1 MTCTTDSLS
10 IPRGASFAV
19 ALRIPDAFA
28 DGFFANHTVTSE
40 MRTVGGALVAPLT
53 ATWADATTRI
63 LKLEHVD
70 TAAWPLGL
78 LAFDVVFED
87 TDGRRI
93 VSRPR
98 NVAVA
103 REVTKP

>member
-1 MTCTTDSLS
+1 MTCITDSLS
-10 IPRGASFAV
+10 IPRGATFAV

-28 DGFFANHTVTSE
+28 DGFFANHTVTSQ
-40 MRTVGGALVAPLT
+40 MRTARGSLVAPLT
-53 ATWADATTRI
+53 ATWADADTRI
-63 LKLEHVD
+63 LKLECVD
-70 TAAWPLGL
+70 TTAWPLGL
-78 LAFDVVFED
+78 LAFDVVFEG

-98 NVAVA
+98 NLTIA